1 MEVDFIVVDAYSP
14 YTAIV
19 TRPQLHGLG
28 AVSLTLHL
36 KVKYPSRDQIEELV
50 ESQSMARQ
58 CLVTAIMH
66 KPEVK
71 SSAFIKGG
79 SQQSRVLVLSM
90 DAVSEEVKCE
100 RLEEIA
106 IDGDPEKFFQVG
118 AQLPPRE
125 KEELLAFLMRNIN
138 VFAWNAYEALMVDP
152 NFISHH
158 LNVNPAV
165 LLKKQP
171 PQHSSKEHYDVV
183 KKELNELK
191 QSKAI
196 KEVFYPEWLANTM
209 VVKKKN
215 GKWWVCVDFT
225 HLNKSC
231 PKDPFPMPWIDQ
243 LMDVTVGH
251 PQMSFLDA
259 FQGYLLCALGEIN
272 LFTQS

>member
-79 SQQSRVLVLSM
+79 SQQSRVLVLST
-90 DAVSEEVKCE
+90 DAVSEEVKYE

-106 IDGDPEKFFQVG
+106 IDGDPEKFFQVE

-152 NFISHH
+152 NFIFHH

-171 PQHSSKEHYDVV
+171 PQHSSKEHSDAI
-183 KKELNELK
+183 KEEVNKFK
-191 QSKAI
+191 QAGAI
-196 KEVFYPEWLANTM
+196 KEVFYPEWSTNTM

-215 GKWWVCVDFT
+215 VKWRVCVDFT
-225 HLNKSC
+225 DLNKAC
-231 PKDPFPMPWIDQ
+231 PKDLFPM
-243 LMDVTVGH
+243 
-251 PQMSFLDA
+251 S
-259 FQGYLLCALGEIN
+259 
-272 LFTQS
+272 